1 MIEEI
6 GTITALDN
14 DHIWVET
21 QIKTTCQSC
30 AVNDDCGTGAVAK
43 AFSPKTEQLILRC
56 HDAAR
61 VGQKVKLGIP
71 EQHLLNASALVYL
84 LPLVALIGSAVLGQW
99 VLPILNL
106 QGELWLVLFTLVITT
121 LCFLGIKKHIKAD
134 KSDRYQ
140 PILLALIPFHENTI
154 QIQHISEN

>member
-6 GTITALDN
+6 GTITAVDN

-30 AVNDDCGTGAVAK
+30 VVNDDCGTGAVAK

-56 HDAAR
+56 HDAAK

-84 LPLVALIGSAVLGQW
+84 LPLLALIGSAVVGQW
-99 VLPILNL
+99 ALPALNL
-106 QGELWLVLFTLVITT
+106 HGELWLVLFTFTVTT
-121 LCFLGIKKHIKAD
+121 LCFLGIKNYIKAD

-140 PILLALIPFHENTI
+140 PKLLSLVPMHENTI

>member
-6 GTITALDN
+6 GTITAVDD

-30 AVNDDCGTGAVAK
+30 VANDDCGTGAVAK

-56 HDAAR
+56 HDAAK

-84 LPLVALIGSAVLGQW
+84 LPLMALIGSAVLGQW
-99 VLPILNL
+99 ALPVLNL
-106 QGELWLVLFTLVITT
+106 HSELWLVLFTFAVTT
-121 LCFLGIKKHIKAD
+121 FCFMAIKKHIKTD
-134 KSDRYQ
+134 KSERYH
-140 PILLALIPFHENTI
+140 PILLALVPLHENKIEI
-154 QIQHISEN
+154 QQISQG

>member
-6 GTITALDN
+6 GTITAVDQ

-30 AVNDDCGTGAVAK
+30 VANDNCGTGTVAK

-56 HDAAR
+56 HQDAKI
-61 VGQKVKLGIP
+61 GQKVKLGIP

-84 LPLVALIGSAVLGQW
+84 LPLVMLVVSAIVAQTM
-99 VLPILNL
+99 LPIL
-106 QGELWLVLFTLVITT
+106 GASSELWIVGCSLLTT
-121 LCFLGIKKHIKAD
+121 TACFLMIKRYVKAD
-134 KSDRYQ
+134 KSDRFQ
-140 PILLALIPFHENTI
+140 PKLLALIPLEEEQIAI
-154 QIQHISEN
+154 QQLG